1 MQVRAAALS
10 SVPVIPRRNS
20 FFFSLKVANKKKS
33 GADAGEARH
42 RGSRKKPLLF
52 LTNPLY
58 ANPLN

>member
-33 GADAGEARH
+33 GADAGEARR
-42 RGSRKKPLLF
+42 RGSRNKPLLF
-52 LTNPLY
+52 N
-58 ANPLN
+58 